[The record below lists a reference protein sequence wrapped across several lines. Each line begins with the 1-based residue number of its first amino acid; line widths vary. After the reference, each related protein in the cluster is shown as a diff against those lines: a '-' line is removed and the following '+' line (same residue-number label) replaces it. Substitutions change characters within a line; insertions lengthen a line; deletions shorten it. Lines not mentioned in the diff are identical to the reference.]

1 MSEVRA
7 RGPNYTKHVAAL
19 VVVLLTMTD
28 SILCGARSSYYLVWR
43 RLLHWPHLPRQKSC
57 GVRALLSRKAAA
69 ACGTTCSRGTGWR
82 NRQLTIFNSPTTPRP
97 SALLALMPLHI
108 QPSRRLQL
116 IFCVTLTVL
125 LLVVLLP
132 VILSTFA
139 AGRDAYDGASEQLTD
154 WHEEVFGNGT
164 RGS

>member
-1 MSEVRA
+1 
-7 RGPNYTKHVAAL
+7 
-19 VVVLLTMTD
+19 
-28 SILCGARSSYYLVWR
+28 
-43 RLLHWPHLPRQKSC
+43 
-57 GVRALLSRKAAA
+57 
-69 ACGTTCSRGTGWR
+69 
-82 NRQLTIFNSPTTPRP
+82 
-97 SALLALMPLHI
+97 MPLHI

-139 AGRDAYDGASEQLTD
+139 AGRDAYDGASEQLTE

-164 RGS
+164 RGT